1 MDLTGIGSVADFVS
15 GVMDRF
21 WPKAMSDEQRSTAAN
36 GMIEAMSQREVVRD
50 SLKADVIKAEMA
62 QGDAFTKRARPS
74 IVYMGLLFI
83 GLVYV
88 LFPILG
94 YFSKGELPKLELPS
108 AFWTVWGDICSVWM
122 IGRSAEKLFDGNKIV
137 GLITGNKK

>member
-1 MDLTGIGSVADFVS
+1 
-15 GVMDRF
+15 
-21 WPKAMSDEQRSTAAN
+21 
-36 GMIEAMSQREVVRD
+36 
-50 SLKADVIKAEMA
+50 MA

-88 LFPILG
+88 LFPIVG

-122 IGRSAEKLFDGNKIV
+122 IGRPAEKLFDGNKIV
-137 GLITGNKK
+137 GMITGNRVRAGFSPALPTPPGMRVRTGRFNEPTGP